1 MTITQE
7 QLENYRSQIRGMEAE
22 IDLHEKEL
30 SAWQARGE
38 AERNLY
44 GWLAEFTI
52 DPAVSRR
59 PLDKYR
65 EAHQEHYKAQAELKQ
80 LAIVRMKLEAN
91 TLRELV
97 KEADRSQL
105 GLGGRRGGLL
115 A

>member
-1 MTITQE
+1 MKITPE

-38 AERNLY
+38 AERNLF
-44 GWLAEFTI
+44 GWIADSTI
-52 DPAVSRR
+52 DPGVSRR
-59 PLDKYR
+59 PLEKYR
-65 EAHQEHYKAQAELKQ
+65 EAHKEHHDAQGQLKQ
-80 LAIVRMKLEAN
+80 LAIIRMKSEVI

-97 KEADRSQL
+97 KEADRSVI
-105 GLGGRRGGLL
+105 GLGRGGLI